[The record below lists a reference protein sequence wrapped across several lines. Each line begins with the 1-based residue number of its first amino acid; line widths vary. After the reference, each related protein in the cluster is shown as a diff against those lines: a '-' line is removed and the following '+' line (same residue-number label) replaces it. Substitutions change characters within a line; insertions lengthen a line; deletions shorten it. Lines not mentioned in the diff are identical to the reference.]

1 MGRTCQER
9 MTQVPGASRWRLS
22 TWELPEDDKWLG
34 CDTNG
39 RSGGAVPDAASLG
52 GISIIHSVDLSIA
65 VVRYMR

>member
-34 CDTNG
+34 CATNG

-52 GISIIHSVDLSIA
+52 GLINCRGAIHEIIT
-65 VVRYMR
+65 